1 MELGEYSLYD
11 KIDEGLEEDDALYKF
26 EQALLGLEFLKKN
39 HIYHRDIK
47 PHNFIIKN
55 DVLKFIDLDVAKI
68 T

>member
-1 MELGEYSLYD
+1 MELGEYTLYD
-11 KIDEGLEEDDALYKF
+11 KISKGLEEDDAYKKMK
-26 EQALLGLEFLKKN
+26 QALLGLEFLKKN
-39 HIYHRDIK
+39 NIYHRDIK